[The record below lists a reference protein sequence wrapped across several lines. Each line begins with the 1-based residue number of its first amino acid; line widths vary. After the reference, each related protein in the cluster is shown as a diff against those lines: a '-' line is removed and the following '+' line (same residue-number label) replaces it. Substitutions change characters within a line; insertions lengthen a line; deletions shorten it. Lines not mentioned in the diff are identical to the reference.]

1 MKWIAGLALGV
12 VVVAAGCS
20 APSTLSEIQVT
31 PSSPDAAV
39 GATIQF
45 TATGIYTHG
54 SHPTTTQDLTKQVI
68 WASSEIAVATV
79 DSTGLATAV
88 GSGTT
93 NITATASS
101 SRGPV
106 TGTASLTV
114 P

>member
-1 MKWIAGLALGV
+1 MKVIACFALALALLG
-12 VVVAAGCS
+12 AGCS

-39 GATIQF
+39 GATVQF

-54 SHPTTTQDLTKQVI
+54 SHPTTTQDLTKQVT
-68 WASSEIAVATV
+68 WASSEITVAAV
-79 DSTGLATAV
+79 DSAGLATVV
-88 GSGTT
+88 GLGTT